1 MVHIWDVNLI
11 FSRTQPVW
19 VITIW
24 CGIFVLGLSV
34 TIIRT
39 VGWIWILE
47 SFATD
52 ASTFFTTLFVQLIHF
67 KNIRPNFY
75 NLCSLISLPLVCE
88 NLKSYQSS
96 PWLDQYIINTML
108 LNKYDNLPVHWKE
121 YCQRLGPNVVE
132 FWLTL
137 HVHAVTHVTLKGMLF
152 HQEKV

>member
-1 MVHIWDVNLI
+1 M
-11 FSRTQPVW
+11 
-19 VITIW
+19 
-24 CGIFVLGLSV
+24 

-75 NLCSLISLPLVCE
+75 KLCSLISLPLVCE

-108 LNKYDNLPVHWKE
+108 LNKYDNLPVRSLIRVKRILSETGPERRWVLIDTACACSHACYFWGNVISSGKGVKQLKE
-121 YCQRLGPNVVE
+121 NL
-132 FWLTL
+132 WLWLQGTKL
-137 HVHAVTHVTLKGMLF
+137 LF
-152 HQEKV
+152 P

>member
-1 MVHIWDVNLI
+1 M
-11 FSRTQPVW
+11 
-19 VITIW
+19 
-24 CGIFVLGLSV
+24 GLSV

-52 ASTFFTTLFVQLIHF
+52 ASTFYMTLFVQLIHF

-108 LNKYDNLPVHWKE
+108 LNKYDNLPVRSLIRVKRILSETGPKHSWILIDTVIRKRCKQLKE
-121 YCQRLGPNVVE
+121 NL
-132 FWLTL
+132 WLWLQGTKL
-137 HVHAVTHVTLKGMLF
+137 LLP
-152 HQEKV
+152 